1 VRGRHGAAVNR
12 SARLQAYSEAR
23 EFLSVDFS
31 LDPALKQELQR
42 RLNHLALN
50 PRENEVAHE
59 ATLARE
65 QYAALLQYA
74 ESPRG
79 ATKLERDRQTELE
92 AYTQS
97 TRKRIATSA
106 GRVFT
111 RGPRVDPEKPD
122 PILHDQLDAYRRS
135 AYNERFLDQLLS
147 SSPNPDVVWDAD
159 AIGKSVSVL
168 SADANATPK
177 AQRLV
182 SQVCAR
188 STDGDLR
195 LTCLRALQPVNAPAL
210 AGADAARTQPLAV
223 PGPIV
228 APGSLA
234 TYTPTLGPAFSLIF
248 GQ

>member
-1 VRGRHGAAVNR
+1 
-12 SARLQAYSEAR
+12 
-23 EFLSVDFS
+23 
-31 LDPALKQELQR
+31 
-42 RLNHLALN
+42 
-50 PRENEVAHE
+50 
-59 ATLARE
+59 
-65 QYAALLQYA
+65 
-74 ESPRG
+74 
-79 ATKLERDRQTELE
+79 
-92 AYTQS
+92 
-97 TRKRIATSA
+97 
-106 GRVFT
+106 
-111 RGPRVDPEKPD
+111 
-122 PILHDQLDAYRRS
+122 
-135 AYNERFLDQLLS
+135 
-147 SSPNPDVVWDAD
+147 VVWDAD